1 MKYCIAGL
9 IWDVRIF
16 DILCIGEIIVANQ
29 AHFNGY
35 GYFTGVSTCTT
46 LFYQYRWKS
55 GVRAFANNVVV
66 REILHIMRKP
76 DINNDVFKLDR
87 IPFFK

>member
-55 GVRAFANNVVV
+55 GVRAFANCGCQRNPTYYEKT
-66 REILHIMRKP
+66 RYQ
-76 DINNDVFKLDR
+76 
-87 IPFFK
+87 